1 MPPAAPRLLHVAR
14 GPSPIV
20 VGRPRP
26 GTVAGSGPSPVIT
39 CSNLSLSIGGRTLL
53 EEASFVVG
61 PGDKAAVVGRNGVG
75 KSSLVSVV
83 VGEPSSHL
91 SYDGEVAVTG
101 SLGYLSQVPVRGGL
115 GTDPS
120 AFAHVLSARGL
131 DMLDVE
137 LSRARRAMADAPTP
151 EHIERFSST
160 EERFRTLGGYDAE
173 STLARMAEGL
183 GLPEQLLFDDVDS
196 LSGGQRRRLD
206 LMRVLFGEPDVMVLD
221 EPTNHLDVPS
231 KRWLMEQLERFKG
244 ALLLVSHDL
253 RLLDRSITK
262 VLHLGNGRLEEY
274 KGTYTA
280 FRAQAAQ
287 RFAQQDRLAVRQ
299 EREIARLSSLADSMR
314 ASTERRARIAKS
326 LDKRVSRLQQA
337 KTPRARRERAVRF
350 KLPEPPRSGDTALEV
365 SDLAVAYDGSAVLQS
380 VTMSLGRGDRAV
392 VVGRNGA
399 GKSSLLRCIA
409 GVQEPSGGG
418 IALGHKVALGYF
430 AQEHEQVDLD
440 KRAIDN
446 VDDTVLPTEGERRSL
461 LGSFGLSGGLALQ
474 PARTLSGGERAKLAL
489 AMLAAGWANL
499 LVLDEPT
506 NNLDPASVAAVG
518 RMLAAWPGTIVVVS
532 HDRAFVEAL
541 EPTRALLLP
550 TERFDFWR
558 EEYLDLVELR

>member
-1 MPPAAPRLLHVAR
+1 
-14 GPSPIV
+14 
-20 VGRPRP
+20 
-26 GTVAGSGPSPVIT
+26 VIT
-39 CSNLSLSIGGRTLL
+39 CSDVSLSIAGRTLL
-53 EEASFVVG
+53 EGASFVVG

-75 KSSLVSVV
+75 KSSLVSAV
-83 VGEPSSHL
+83 VGGPSAHL
-91 SYDGEVAVTG
+91 SFSGEIGVTG
-101 SLGYLSQVPVRGGL
+101 SLGYLPQVPVRGGL

-131 DMLDVE
+131 DALDVE
-137 LSRARRAMADAPTP
+137 LSRARRRMAEEPTA
-151 EHIERFSST
+151 EHIERFSSA

-173 STLARMAEGL
+173 STLAQMAEGL
-183 GLPEQLLFDDVDS
+183 GLPQELLFDDVDS

-206 LMRVLFGEPDVMVLD
+206 LMRVLFGGPDVMVLD

-231 KRWLMEQLERFKG
+231 KRWLMDQLERFGG

-253 RLLDRSITK
+253 KLLDRSITK
-262 VLHLGNGRLEEY
+262 VLNLANGRLTEFR
-274 KGTYTA
+274 GTYSG
-280 FRAQAAQ
+280 FRTQAAQ
-287 RFAQQDRLAVRQ
+287 RLVHQERLAVRQ

-326 LDKRVSRLQQA
+326 LDKRVARLEQA
-337 KTPRARRERAVRF
+337 KTPRARRERTVRF
-350 KLPEPPRSGDTALEV
+350 TLPVPPRSGDTALDV
-365 SDLAVAYDGSAVLQS
+365 SDLSVSYDGLGVLRG
-380 VTMSLGRGDRAV
+380 VTMALARGDRAV

-399 GKSSLLRCIA
+399 GKSSLLRCLA

-418 IALGHKVALGYF
+418 VALGHNVALGYF
-430 AQEHEQVDLD
+430 AQEHEQVDLE

-474 PARTLSGGERAKLAL
+474 PAATLSGGERAKLAL

-506 NNLDPASVAAVG
+506 NNLDPASVEAVG
-518 RMLAAWPGTIVVVS
+518 RMLAAWPGTILVVS

-550 TERFDFWR
+550 AERFDFWR